1 MLKFIDEEKIET
13 ESTKILKE
21 NNLLKMPIRVEK
33 LAENLGLFVDYIPL
47 QDDVS
52 GLLLLENIDGIY
64 KGFIGI
70 NIAHSSVRQ
79 RFTIAHEIGHYIL
92 HCVQLETLTEV
103 FIDKKFKR
111 DPTSSEGTDR
121 KEIQANL
128 FASFLLMPKEILE
141 NHIKGFDFDLID
153 DLILSQ
159 LARDFEVS
167 LQAMSIRLSKLGWN
181 L

>member
-1 MLKFIDEEKIET
+1 MTKFLKDKDIEAKTIEILEK
-13 ESTKILKE
+13 
-21 NNLLKMPIRVEK
+21 NNLLEVPICVEK
-33 LAENLGLFVDYIPL
+33 LASTLGLLVDYIPL

-52 GLLLLENIDGIY
+52 GLLLFENIEG
-64 KGFIGI
+64 KCQGFIGI
-70 NIAHSSVRQ
+70 NISHSAVRQ

-92 HCVQLETLTEV
+92 HCGQTKTLPEV

-111 DPTSSEGTDR
+111 NLASSEGTDR

-141 NHIKGFDFDLID
+141 NRIAGLDFDLVD
-153 DLILSQ
+153 DLVLSQ

-167 LQAMSIRLSKLGWN
+167 LQAMSRRLEKLGLN